1 MATLPSH
8 QVQKF
13 NLLPGVNLYYIADPR
28 PKTTSLYLYLHRPLS
43 REEATK
49 NALLASVLK
58 RGTVKLPDMRAI
70 NVHLEELFGL
80 LYDIGVTKKGPVQS
94 LSFSF
99 NAIADQYAGDG
110 LLHSAVDLMLDFL
123 LCPKL
128 VDGAFD
134 PAYVE
139 GEKKNLKDTIESLVN
154 DKRAYASYRCLEEL
168 CKDDPAGV
176 FEYGYVEDLAGIDA
190 SSLYAHYQSIITK
203 SPIDIFVVG
212 DVDIAAVV
220 HAVRDRLSGLPL
232 AIVPLKMT
240 PMPYRAAG
248 EVRTVEEAFDVT
260 QGKLALGLRTGTTAA
275 DSDYYALV
283 AGNSILGAGAHSKL
297 FNNVREKKSLCY
309 YVGSRIDKFSPIMLI
324 SSGIEFDKYK
334 EAKKEILFQLEAVKK
349 GFFDENELEIAKEF
363 VIAQYQSYLDSP
375 YLMQSYYLG
384 LALSG
389 NTDTIGDALQKVRA
403 VTTEDVV
410 RAFVKVKL
418 DVVYFL
424 TGKEGGTQ

>member
-1 MATLPSH
+1 MALNH
-8 QVQKF
+8 QVQQF
-13 NLLPGVNLYYIADPR
+13 NLLPGVNLYYIADAR
-28 PKTTSLYLYLHRPLS
+28 MKTTSLYLYLHRPLS
-43 REEATK
+43 RDEATK

-58 RGTVKLPDMRAI
+58 RGTEKLPDMRAI

-99 NAIADQYAGDG
+99 NTIADRFAGEG
-110 LLHSAVDLMLDFL
+110 LLCRAVDVMLDFL
-123 LCPKL
+123 LTPKL

-134 PAYVE
+134 PAYVA

-168 CKDDPAGV
+168 CKGDPSGI
-176 FEYGYVEDLAGIDA
+176 FEYGYVADLDGIDA
-190 SSLYAHYQSIITK
+190 KSLYAHYRDILTK

-212 DVDIAAVV
+212 EADIPAVV
-220 HAVRDRLSGLPL
+220 GAFQDRLSGLGISAAPL
-232 AIVPLKMT
+232 RLETGAPR
-240 PMPYRAAG
+240 PAG

-260 QGKLALGLRTGTTAA
+260 QGKLALGLRTGTTVS
-275 DSDYYALV
+275 DGDYYALV
-283 AGNSILGAGAHSKL
+283 VGNSILGAGAHSKL

-309 YVGSRIDKFSPIMLI
+309 YVGSRIDKFTPIMMI

-349 GFFDENELEIAKEF
+349 GFFDETELEIAKDF
-363 VIAQYQSYLDSP
+363 VISQYQSYLDSP
-375 YLMQSYYLG
+375 YLLQSYYLG

-389 NTDTIGDALQKVRA
+389 NTDTIADAVEKVRA

-410 RAFVKVKL
+410 RAFCKIGL

-424 TGKEGGTQ
+424 KGKEGDAQ

>member
-1 MATLPSH
+1 MATPSPH

-13 NLLPGVNLYYIADPR
+13 NLLPGVHLYYIADPR

-43 REEATK
+43 RTEVTK

-58 RGTVKLPDMRAI
+58 RGTANLPDMRAI
-70 NVHLEELFGL
+70 NLHLEELFGL
-80 LYDIGVTKKGPVQS
+80 LYDIGVTKKGPIQS

-110 LLHSAVDLMLDFL
+110 LLHSAIDLMLDFL
-123 LCPKL
+123 LCPRL

-154 DKRAYASYRCLEEL
+154 DKRAYANYRCLEEL
-168 CKDDPAGV
+168 CKDDPTGV
-176 FEYGYVEDLAGIDA
+176 FEYGYIADLDGISA
-190 SSLYAHYQSIITK
+190 QTLYDHYQSIITK

-220 HAVRDRLSGLPL
+220 NAFRDRLAGLSLSIAPL
-232 AIVPLKMT
+232 QMDAA
-240 PMPYRAAG
+240 PYGQAG
-248 EVRTVEEAFDVT
+248 DVRTVEEAFDVT
-260 QGKLALGLRTGTTAA
+260 QGKLALGLRTGTTVA
-275 DSDYYALV
+275 DADYYALMV
-283 AGNSILGAGAHSKL
+283 GNSILGAGAHSKL

-324 SSGIEFDKYK
+324 SSGIEFDKFH
-334 EAKKEILFQLEAVKK
+334 EAKKDILFELEAVKK
-349 GFFDENELEIAKEF
+349 GFFDQAELDIAKEF
-363 VIAQYQSYLDSP
+363 IIAQYQSYLDSP

-384 LALSG
+384 LALTG
-389 NTDTIGDALQKVRA
+389 NTDTIADAIQKIRA

-410 RAFVKVKL
+410 RAFVKIKL

-424 TGKEGGTQ
+424 KGKEGGAQ

>member
-1 MATLPSH
+1 MALNH
-8 QVQKF
+8 QVQQF
-13 NLLPGVNLYYIADPR
+13 NLLPGVNLYYIADAR
-28 PKTTSLYLYLHRPLS
+28 MKTTSLYLYLHRPLS
-43 REEATK
+43 RDEATK

-58 RGTVKLPDMRAI
+58 RGTEKLPDMRAI

-99 NAIADQYAGDG
+99 NTIADRFAGEG
-110 LLHSAVDLMLDFL
+110 LLRRAVDVMLDFL
-123 LCPKL
+123 LTPKL
-128 VDGAFD
+128 ADGAFD
-134 PAYVE
+134 PAYVA

-168 CKDDPAGV
+168 CKGDPSGI
-176 FEYGYVEDLAGIDA
+176 FEYGYVADLDGIDA
-190 SSLYAHYQSIITK
+190 KSLYAHYRDILTK

-212 DVDIAAVV
+212 EADIPAVV
-220 HAVRDRLSGLPL
+220 GAFQDRLGGLGISAAPL
-232 AIVPLKMT
+232 RLETGAPR
-240 PMPYRAAG
+240 PAG
-248 EVRTVEEAFDVT
+248 VVRTIEEAFDVT
-260 QGKLALGLRTGTTAA
+260 QGKLALGLRTGTTVS
-275 DSDYYALV
+275 DGDYYALV
-283 AGNSILGAGAHSKL
+283 VGNSILGAGAHSKL

-309 YVGSRIDKFSPIMLI
+309 YVSSRIDKFTPIMMI

-349 GFFDENELEIAKEF
+349 GFFDENELEIARDF
-363 VIAQYQSYLDSP
+363 VISQYQSYLDSP
-375 YLMQSYYLG
+375 YLLQSYYLG

-389 NTDTIGDALQKVRA
+389 NTDTIADAVEKVRA

-410 RAFVKVKL
+410 RAFCKIGL

-424 TGKEGGTQ
+424 KGKEGDAQ